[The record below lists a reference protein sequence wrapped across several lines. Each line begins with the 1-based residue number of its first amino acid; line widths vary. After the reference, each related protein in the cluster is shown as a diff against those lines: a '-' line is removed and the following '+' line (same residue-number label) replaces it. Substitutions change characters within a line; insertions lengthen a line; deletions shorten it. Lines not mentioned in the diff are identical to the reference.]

1 VQMRKSGPVQQFK
14 EIPAYTKRLFHRQ
27 IATWFGQNKR
37 SLPWRETKDPYC
49 TLVAEVLLQQTDAGK
64 VSLIYPELIQRYPNA
79 SALEEAEPED
89 IQKFISK
96 IGLNYRTQRL
106 IYIAKHINA
115 QFAGCVPNSEAE
127 LLKLPGVGKYIAN
140 AVLSAAFG
148 MRTAVVD
155 TNIVRILERFFGVR
169 SRISRARTDPE
180 FWNIA
185 HSLLP
190 RKPADYRDWNYAL
203 IDFCALVCTHYN
215 PKCLECICAK
225 HCRHV
230 STL

>member
-1 VQMRKSGPVQQFK
+1 MMEAGPVDQFK
-14 EIPAYTKRLFHRQ
+14 GIPAYAKRFFRRQ
-27 IATWFGQNKR
+27 ILNWFSQNKR
-37 SLPWRETKDPYC
+37 RFAWRETSDPYC
-49 TLVAEVLLQQTDAGK
+49 ILVAEILLQQTDAGK
-64 VSLIYPELIQRYPNA
+64 VSLVYPEFIQRYPNA
-79 SALEEAEPED
+79 SVLAEAELED
-89 IQKFISK
+89 LQEFISR
-96 IGLNYRTQRL
+96 IGLNYRAQRL
-106 IYIAKHINA
+106 VNIARDINER
-115 QFAGCVPNSEAE
+115 FAGHIPDSEAD
-127 LLKLPGVGKYIAN
+127 LMGLPGIGRYIAN

-155 TNIVRILERFFGVR
+155 TNVVRILECFFGVR
-169 SRISRARTDPE
+169 SRRSRARTDPG

-190 RKPADYRDWNYAL
+190 RKATDCRDWNYAL

-215 PKCLECICAK
+215 PKCSKCVCAE